1 MSRARKLLNETFLK
15 PSEVIQWLLIE
26 NLIHASIDATY
37 KFLNKMKVKN
47 IDVNVKNIKDIAI
60 IIEQHDAGVIA
71 NLEDALKEFK
81 FDTEG
86 EKCLELKT
94 CS

>member
-15 PSEVIQWLLIE
+15 PCQVIMWLLTE
-26 NLIHASIDATY
+26 DLIHASIDATY
-37 KFLNKMKVKN
+37 KLLNKMKVKN
-47 IDVNVKNIKDIAI
+47 IDVNCKNIKDIAI
-60 IIEQHDAGVIA
+60 VIEQHDAGVIA

-86 EKCLELKT
+86 GVCQELKI
-94 CS
+94 S